1 MIPFL
6 KRDVIGSGN
15 MKKDIFCTITDDI
28 IEHTTP
34 IFGCHDQMI
43 MESKY

>member
-1 MIPFL
+1 
-6 KRDVIGSGN
+6 